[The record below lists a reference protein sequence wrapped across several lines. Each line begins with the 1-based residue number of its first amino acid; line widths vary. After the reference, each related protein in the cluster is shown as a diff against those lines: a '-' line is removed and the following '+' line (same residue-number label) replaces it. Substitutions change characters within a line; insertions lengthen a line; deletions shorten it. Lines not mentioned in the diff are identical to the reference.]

1 LSNIELLG
9 DLGGASTAT
18 QRRHTATRD
27 VKVTRDAWRVACAQ
41 RSMAIASDEQTSTK
55 RTRGDSDDDDDH
67 DDDDDDDDDVVFLD
81 ARDFLAESASPA
93 VRVTLESIARR
104 ARETDTEFEDVLALI
119 GVERRRRALN
129 SFAERRRRE
138 NGRVVLVRPQTIAD
152 NEHDIG
158 ALRQRADARLDA
170 RDAGDVAIENWEP
183 TRVDDSTVA
192 RFARWA
198 RFVDD
203 NDATSFV
210 DRAVELFGVEVE
222 RERDRVHREAS
233 FIDAWREARRRRE
246 RDARLAREDDS
257 NRRRARDKSP
267 LGSPSRMK

>member
-1 LSNIELLG
+1 
-9 DLGGASTAT
+9 
-18 QRRHTATRD
+18 
-27 VKVTRDAWRVACAQ
+27 
-41 RSMAIASDEQTSTK
+41 MAIASDEQTSTK

-158 ALRQRADARLDA
+158 ALR
-170 RDAGDVAIENWEP
+170 
-183 TRVDDSTVA
+183 
-192 RFARWA
+192 
-198 RFVDD
+198 
-203 NDATSFV
+203 
-210 DRAVELFGVEVE
+210 
-222 RERDRVHREAS
+222 
-233 FIDAWREARRRRE
+233 
-246 RDARLAREDDS
+246 
-257 NRRRARDKSP
+257 
-267 LGSPSRMK
+267 

>member
-1 LSNIELLG
+1 M
-9 DLGGASTAT
+9 T
-18 QRRHTATRD
+18 
-27 VKVTRDAWRVACAQ
+27 
-41 RSMAIASDEQTSTK
+41 IASDEQTLAK
-55 RTRGDSDDDDDH
+55 RKRGDEDDDTGDDDTGDDKDDDDA
-67 DDDDDDDDDVVFLD
+67 VVCLD
-81 ARDFLAESASPA
+81 ARSFLAESASTA

-104 ARETDTEFEDVLALI
+104 AREIDSVFEDVLASI
-119 GVERRRRALN
+119 RVERRRRALDAL
-129 SFAERRRRE
+129 AERRRRE

-152 NEHDIG
+152 NENDVD
-158 ALRQRADARLDA
+158 AQRRRADARLDA

-203 NDATSFV
+203 DDATAFV

>member
-1 LSNIELLG
+1 
-9 DLGGASTAT
+9 
-18 QRRHTATRD
+18 
-27 VKVTRDAWRVACAQ
+27 
-41 RSMAIASDEQTSTK
+41 MAIASDEQTSAK
-55 RTRGDSDDDDDH
+55 RTNGDDDDDTDVDDT
-67 DDDDDDDDDVVFLD
+67 DDDDDDDDDDDTDDDTNDDDVVFLD

-104 ARETDTEFEDVLALI
+104 ARETDTEFEDVLASI
-119 GVERRRRALN
+119 RIVQRRRALDA
-129 SFAERRRRE
+129 FAEIRRRK
-138 NGRVVLVRPQTIAD
+138 NGRVVLVRPHTIPD
-152 NEHDIG
+152 NEHDVG
-158 ALRQRADARLDA
+158 AQRRRADARLDA

-183 TRVDDSTVA
+183 THVDDSTVA
-192 RFARWA
+192 RFERWA

-203 NDATSFV
+203 KDATAFV

-246 RDARLAREDDS
+246 RDARLAREGEA

>member
-1 LSNIELLG
+1 
-9 DLGGASTAT
+9 
-18 QRRHTATRD
+18 
-27 VKVTRDAWRVACAQ
+27 
-41 RSMAIASDEQTSTK
+41 MAIASDEQTSAK
-55 RTRGDSDDDDDH
+55 RTNGDDDDDTDDDDT
-67 DDDDDDDDDVVFLD
+67 DDDDDDDDDDDTDDDTNDDDVVFLD

-138 NGRVVLVRPQTIAD
+138 NGRVVLVRPHTIPD
-152 NEHDIG
+152 NERDVG
-158 ALRQRADARLDA
+158 AQRRRADARLDA

-183 TRVDDSTVA
+183 THVDDSTVA
-192 RFARWA
+192 RFERWA

-203 NDATSFV
+203 KDATAFV

-246 RDARLAREDDS
+246 RDARLAREGEA

>member
-1 LSNIELLG
+1 
-9 DLGGASTAT
+9 
-18 QRRHTATRD
+18 
-27 VKVTRDAWRVACAQ
+27 
-41 RSMAIASDEQTSTK
+41 MAIASDEQTSAK
-55 RTRGDSDDDDDH
+55 RTNGDDDDT
-67 DDDDDDDDDVVFLD
+67 DDDDTDDTDDTDDDTDDDDVVFLD

-104 ARETDTEFEDVLALI
+104 ARETDTEFDDVLASI
-119 GVERRRRALN
+119 RIVQRRRALDA
-129 SFAERRRRE
+129 FAEIRRRE
-138 NGRVVLVRPQTIAD
+138 NGRVVLVRPHTIPD
-152 NEHDIG
+152 NEHDVG
-158 ALRQRADARLDA
+158 AQRRRADARLDA

-183 TRVDDSTVA
+183 THVDDSTVA
-192 RFARWA
+192 RFERWA

-203 NDATSFV
+203 KDATAFV

-246 RDARLAREDDS
+246 RDARLAREGES